1 MSDDDTATTY
11 EARLRDLLEHRM
23 DSGRVLAERAE
34 QVAAAKAT
42 LEEAEHE
49 YATAFS
55 DALAAG
61 WTEAELRKVFKS
73 LGVPVPTRPRRSKST
88 GVKAQPPVPKPPVVT
103 ALARRHDDT
112 EVIDVITA

>member
-1 MSDDDTATTY
+1 MSDDETATTY
-11 EARLRDLLEHRM
+11 ESRLRDLLEHRM
-23 DSGRVLAERAE
+23 ESGRVLSERAE
-34 QVAAAKAT
+34 QVAAAKAQ
-42 LEEAEHE
+42 LEDAERD
-49 YATAFS
+49 YALAFS

>member
-1 MSDDDTATTY
+1 MSDETATTY
-11 EARLRDLLEHRM
+11 ESKLRDLLDHRM

-34 QVAAAKAT
+34 QVAAAKAR
-42 LEEAEHE
+42 LEEVERE
-49 YATAFS
+49 YADAFS

-73 LGVPVPTRPRRSKST
+73 LGVQVPSRPRRSKST

-112 EVIDVITA
+112 EVIDVVTA

>member
-34 QVAAAKAT
+34 QVAAARAQLDDAERAYAAT
-42 LEEAEHE
+42 
-49 YATAFS
+49 FS
-55 DALAAG
+55 EALAAG

-73 LGVPVPTRPRRSKST
+73 LGVAVPTRPRRSKST
-88 GVKAQPPVPKPPVVT
+88 GVKAQPPVPKPPVVS

-112 EVIDVITA
+112 EVIQVVSA